1 MPTFCRQLVV
11 GRSRAALLIVAAV
24 QLGVLAACGGG
35 GGYGGGGG
43 NMPVAGVG
51 PSKLF
56 AADSTHSVVGSLAN
70 PDPAAGALTVDR
82 LIGPQPGAIPYN
94 YAQFSTNIG
103 SLALDATRDIL
114 YAGNGTSVRVF
125 YGASMANGDIFAS
138 ASIGPI
144 GNTGSMFLD
153 AASDRLYVGDDA
165 NGVKVFSAAST
176 ANGTPT
182 PRAITGNFGTTFQIH
197 GVPVDTT
204 ANDILYV
211 SNTNHTTSS
220 DQVSVFDGASTVSGS
235 VSPNRTITPTI
246 SGTPQTVG
254 GISLDAIHNVLYVA
268 GGSAST
274 QIMVFTGASTAN
286 DVSGATAPSKILTMP
301 SGMLNV
307 VVDATHDRLYAVG
320 FNGHIYLVENVST
333 LSSGAATAKDASVS
347 GGMLTAVAV
356 NPS

>member
-1 MPTFCRQLVV
+1 MPTCLERFPASR
-11 GRSRAALLIVAAV
+11 RRAAFLIVAAIH
-24 QLGVLAACGGG
+24 LASLAACGGG

-51 PSKLF
+51 ASKLF

-94 YAQFSTNIG
+94 YAGFSTNIG
-103 SLALDATRDIL
+103 SLALDTTRDYL
-114 YAGNGTSVRVF
+114 YAGNGASVLVF
-125 YGASMANGDIFAS
+125 HSASMANGDLFTNAT
-138 ASIGPI
+138 IGPI

-153 AASDRLYVGDDA
+153 AANDRLYVGDDVS
-165 NGVKVFSAAST
+165 NVKVFSGAST
-176 ANGTPT
+176 ASGSPT
-182 PRAITGNFGTTFQIH
+182 PRLITGMTTPIH
-197 GVPVDTT
+197 GVAVDTGR
-204 ANDILYV
+204 NILYV
-211 SNTNHTTSS
+211 SNDTVGGSTTH
-220 DQVSVFDGASTVSGS
+220 QIMVFDNADTVTTAG
-235 VSPNRTITPTI
+235 PNRTITPTI
-246 SGTPQTVG
+246 SNVNQTVG
-254 GISLDAIHNVLYVA
+254 GIFVDNAHDVLYVA

-274 QIMVFTGASTAN
+274 QIMVFAGASTAN